1 MKDNIYYLIK
11 ILLISLTIFL
21 GSCNKINNDSKPNI
35 LLIVVDTLSA
45 KHLAVYNPTLNNAPN
60 LVKLAKNSI
69 VFEKA
74 YSSAP
79 WTKPSIASIFT
90 SLYPREH
97 GVIKIT
103 NKFADNNHTLTE
115 ELKSKDYHTSAVV
128 SHTLLKKGTGFEQGF
143 DDFKLIPLESNVHQA
158 ISSKKVTELGIKAIK
173 NHLNKKDGKPFFT
186 WLHYFDPHYNYQH
199 HPEFDRSSWYKGQL
213 KPGDGIRK
221 IRKLENNFTNDDIK
235 YLIDLYHEEIAYTD
249 KHIGRVLKFLEEERL
264 IDNTIII
271 FTADHGEEFYEHG
284 NIGHTRTLHDELINI
299 PLIIH
304 WKNKLLKTTVKEPVT
319 TIDIFPTILKLLNL
333 PEDNKLSGLPLI
345 SNNQPDIK
353 PNRDIFSEVDFK
365 SSAILA
371 KQSGI
376 IYEGNKLIKDFLN
389 NNFSQYDFIADKD
402 EKNNIYNPKEPLTKE
417 LSNKLNNFCSTDF
430 NTNKEELNHSKEDIK
445 QLKSL
450 GYL

>member
-1 MKDNIYYLIK
+1 
-11 ILLISLTIFL
+11 
-21 GSCNKINNDSKPNI
+21 
-35 LLIVVDTLSA
+35 
-45 KHLAVYNPTLNNAPN
+45 
-60 LVKLAKNSI
+60 
-69 VFEKA
+69 
-74 YSSAP
+74 
-79 WTKPSIASIFT
+79 
-90 SLYPREH
+90 
-97 GVIKIT
+97 
-103 NKFADNNHTLTE
+103 
-115 ELKSKDYHTSAVV
+115 
-128 SHTLLKKGTGFEQGF
+128 
-143 DDFKLIPLESNVHQA
+143 
-158 ISSKKVTELGIKAIK
+158 
-173 NHLNKKDGKPFFT
+173 
-186 WLHYFDPHYNYQH
+186 
-199 HPEFDRSSWYKGQL
+199 
-213 KPGDGIRK
+213 
-221 IRKLENNFTNDDIK
+221 
-235 YLIDLYHEEIAYTD
+235 
-249 KHIGRVLKFLEEERL
+249 
-264 IDNTIII
+264 
-271 FTADHGEEFYEHG
+271 
-284 NIGHTRTLHDELINI
+284 
-299 PLIIH
+299 
-304 WKNKLLKTTVKEPVT
+304 VT